1 MRLVEENLKD
11 QLPKPLLTALEPL
24 FAKARETLSETA
36 KSTKERAWLKKVAVI
51 PNSLR
56 LIPPKVLPRI
66 FNEVTDALYDETWVT
81 LSYRDRRGNVK
92 ENFNFNPLAVVQQ
105 GERLY
110 LVGHYEASNELRH
123 LALHRILS
131 ARKTDVHAMRPAGF
145 SLDEYLESSAFNY
158 TADCA
163 TWIHLTFE
171 TTSPETVQQLTES
184 PLALKQTITSVAPG
198 RWTVDVPRIIDSML
212 LDQWFRTWE
221 KKAQIEAIRKTVLET
236 RSARRF

>member
-1 MRLVEENLKD
+1 M
-11 QLPKPLLTALEPL
+11 
-24 FAKARETLSETA
+24 
-36 KSTKERAWLKKVAVI
+36 
-51 PNSLR
+51 
-56 LIPPKVLPRI
+56 
-66 FNEVTDALYDETWVT
+66 
-81 LSYRDRRGNVK
+81 
-92 ENFNFNPLAVVQQ
+92 VQQ